1 MFKLAIIGA
10 GKGGMALLQ
19 VLQEDSNIE
28 VVAISDCRP
37 DAPALMLAQ
46 TRSIPVFTGI
56 EGLPAC
62 DMVINVTGSGKV
74 SEQLRQHFPSDVEI
88 MEGKAARF
96 FYDQVC
102 KRNREKEQV
111 ERMLAAFGKL
121 NRVGRQLNTI
131 DSLSQILKLVLDE
144 AMQLSGSPA
153 GTVSLYDSASRAL
166 SLHTASGFSAGFEQQ
181 EAWIIREGGLTERIF
196 KGRKPFVVP
205 DISRSQLF
213 TLNVILDDE
222 GVQALVAVP
231 LVLGD
236 EIVGILYVN
245 DFTPRAYDEN
255 QICMLDLLA
264 NQAAHAVQKA
274 RLFQAIEQ
282 EKAELQSLNEHLEVR
297 VMERTRDLTKT
308 NAELLR
314 ANQAKSQFLSN
325 MSHELRTPLTSINGF
340 SEFLLDGFA
349 GELNESQ
356 AKFLRNI
363 NVSGKHLLELINGIL
378 DLAKIEA
385 GKMSLKLEAV
395 NVETLFDEVMLV
407 LEGYANKANV
417 SLKLQCTQ
425 DIGELYLDRTKFKQ
439 ILYNLCSNAIKFS
452 PEGSDVV
459 VSVLY
464 DTASF
469 ISGKEE
475 AYATLSI
482 AVRDQGIGISAE
494 DQAVIFNPFEQA
506 DGSHSR
512 NYEGTGLGLTLTKRL
527 VEMHGGAISVESE
540 QDRGS
545 CFTFTLPVDTAQ
557 PPVAAAPDAPAE
569 KASVIEDIQQAKK
582 PLPVAADAPL
592 ILVVDDDANS
602 LEVSTLNLTTAGYRV
617 CHAMNGEDALNIA
630 RQKRPFLILLDVM
643 MPGKDGW
650 EVLQELKVD
659 PETSDIPVIMCTVCE
674 NEELGIALGATD
686 YLTKPIDR
694 KRLASKL
701 ASLDKGISR
710 KHRAMRVL
718 AIDDDEHIRELY
730 TVTLS
735 TQGYKV
741 YTADNG
747 RDGLKMAGSLE
758 PDIIIL
764 DLMMPGMDGFE
775 VAETLKSQSR
785 TENIP
790 IIVVSA
796 KELTVAERMRLVGHI
811 EDCVCKEA
819 FTGDHLLWEIRQF
832 ETIYPHQAG
841 LKDSVSGLLNH
852 RYFQIRLSQEISRA
866 QRSEQSLACVLFDL
880 DGFAQFSR
888 TAGDGYV
895 HAALRKVGNF
905 FLNHLR
911 GSDVASRYRVDEFAM
926 ILTQTNLES
935 ALMVV
940 NRLKNMIEA
949 YPFPGEEA
957 LGAQGLT
964 ACAVI
969 AMFPDDGNSPEK
981 LLHQCHILIKSAK
994 AAGRNK
1000 LGHYQGGKAVIK

>member
-407 LEGYANKANV
+407 LEGYANKAGSN
-417 SLKLQCTQ
+417 
-425 DIGELYLDRTKFKQ
+425 Q
-439 ILYNLCSNAIKFS
+439 I
-452 PEGSDVV
+452 
-459 VSVLY
+459 
-464 DTASF
+464 
-469 ISGKEE
+469 
-475 AYATLSI
+475 
-482 AVRDQGIGISAE
+482 
-494 DQAVIFNPFEQA
+494 QA
-506 DGSHSR
+506 D
-512 NYEGTGLGLTLTKRL
+512 
-527 VEMHGGAISVESE
+527 
-540 QDRGS
+540 
-545 CFTFTLPVDTAQ
+545 
-557 PPVAAAPDAPAE
+557 
-569 KASVIEDIQQAKK
+569 
-582 PLPVAADAPL
+582 PL
-592 ILVVDDDANS
+592 
-602 LEVSTLNLTTAGYRV
+602 
-617 CHAMNGEDALNIA
+617 
-630 RQKRPFLILLDVM
+630 
-643 MPGKDGW
+643 
-650 EVLQELKVD
+650 
-659 PETSDIPVIMCTVCE
+659 
-674 NEELGIALGATD
+674 
-686 YLTKPIDR
+686 
-694 KRLASKL
+694 
-701 ASLDKGISR
+701 
-710 KHRAMRVL
+710 
-718 AIDDDEHIRELY
+718 
-730 TVTLS
+730 
-735 TQGYKV
+735 
-741 YTADNG
+741 
-747 RDGLKMAGSLE
+747 
-758 PDIIIL
+758 
-764 DLMMPGMDGFE
+764 
-775 VAETLKSQSR
+775 
-785 TENIP
+785 
-790 IIVVSA
+790 
-796 KELTVAERMRLVGHI
+796 
-811 EDCVCKEA
+811 
-819 FTGDHLLWEIRQF
+819 
-832 ETIYPHQAG
+832 
-841 LKDSVSGLLNH
+841 
-852 RYFQIRLSQEISRA
+852 
-866 QRSEQSLACVLFDL
+866 
-880 DGFAQFSR
+880 
-888 TAGDGYV
+888 
-895 HAALRKVGNF
+895 
-905 FLNHLR
+905 
-911 GSDVASRYRVDEFAM
+911 
-926 ILTQTNLES
+926 
-935 ALMVV
+935 
-940 NRLKNMIEA
+940 
-949 YPFPGEEA
+949 
-957 LGAQGLT
+957 
-964 ACAVI
+964 
-969 AMFPDDGNSPEK
+969 
-981 LLHQCHILIKSAK
+981 
-994 AAGRNK
+994 
-1000 LGHYQGGKAVIK
+1000 